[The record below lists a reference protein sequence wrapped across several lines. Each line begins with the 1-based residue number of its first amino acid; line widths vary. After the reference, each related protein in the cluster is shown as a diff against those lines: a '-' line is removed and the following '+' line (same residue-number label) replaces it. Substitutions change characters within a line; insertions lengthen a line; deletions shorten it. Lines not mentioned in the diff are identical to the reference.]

1 MAKQKVDDGLT
12 LAKMLL
18 CQICGI
24 DINGDITLADEDNE
38 DIAATTAVSDINKEE
53 AFENRTELKM
63 LQNTI
68 DISKENTKLVRAAYL
83 PKVAAMGGYMMSN
96 PCLYNGFE
104 RKFSGM
110 FHVGVVVQVPVW
122 SWFEGRYKMN
132 ATKAATNI
140 AQMEL
145 NDAQEK
151 IELQINQT
159 SFQTREARK
168 RLSMAEKNIESAKEN
183 LRCANIGFK
192 EGIMSTTDVMTAQTA
207 WLEAQSRKI
216 DAEIDVALS
225 NTNMKKVMGTL
236 Q

>member
-1 MAKQKVDDGLT
+1 
-12 LAKMLL
+12 
-18 CQICGI
+18 
-24 DINGDITLADEDNE
+24 
-38 DIAATTAVSDINKEE
+38 
-53 AFENRTELKM
+53 
-63 LQNTI
+63 
-68 DISKENTKLVRAAYL
+68 
-83 PKVAAMGGYMMSN
+83 
-96 PCLYNGFE
+96 
-104 RKFSGM
+104 
-110 FHVGVVVQVPVW
+110 
-122 SWFEGRYKMN
+122 MN

-145 NDAQEK
+145 NNAQEK